1 MGAAEEG
8 WWKKRASAALSR
20 MTRPSALVLSILLA
34 FAVDSPAQQASR
46 PYNYQVELAQHRL
59 VKLGYRLGTID
70 GKLGK
75 QTVVALRSF
84 QQDQDLT
91 TTGRPNKETLRA
103 LEQAAPGKIH
113 QAKLTTHG
121 LVEYIN
127 RGTNKCRQDHP
138 SAILPNR
145 MARGLRLRLRDDKLV
160 LKTSYEVTPYD
171 DSQQLLRAVKH
182 GSRYRIAA
190 RTVDID
196 SIIVEAADVQAATRC
211 FRLRMACVHGE
222 SCITEGYATPREA
235 FSAVFAAVSL
245 EGAPLRKVWRR
256 LLSRLGAGKA
266 PRPEEKTTKPPT
278 DEGAAN
284 PEPDSV
290 QPAN

>member
-1 MGAAEEG
+1 
-8 WWKKRASAALSR
+8 
-20 MTRPSALVLSILLA
+20 MTRPSALILSMLLA
-34 FAVDSPAQQASR
+34 FAVDVPAQQTSR

-59 VKLGYRLGTID
+59 VELGYRLGTID

-84 QQDQDLT
+84 QQDRELT
-91 TTGRPNKETLRA
+91 VTGRPNKETLRA

-127 RGTNKCRQDHP
+127 RGTSKCRQDHP

-171 DSQQLLRAVKH
+171 ETQQLPRAVKH
-182 GSRYRIAA
+182 ASRYRVAA
-190 RTVDID
+190 GTVDID
-196 SIIVEAADVQAATRC
+196 SIVVETADVQAATRC
-211 FRLRMACVHGE
+211 YRLRMACVHGE

-235 FSAVFAAVSL
+235 FSAMFAATSL
-245 EGAPLRKVWRR
+245 KGPRLRKVWRR
-256 LLSRLGAGKA
+256 LLRRLGAGKA
-266 PRPEEKTTKPPT
+266 PKPEETPTKPAS
-278 DEGAAN
+278 DEDVAS
-284 PEPDSV
+284 PDPGTV
-290 QPAN
+290 PPAN

>member
-1 MGAAEEG
+1 MT
-8 WWKKRASAALSR
+8 RASALILS
-20 MTRPSALVLSILLA
+20 MLLA
-34 FAVDSPAQQASR
+34 FAVDAPAQQGSR
-46 PYNYQVELAQHRL
+46 PYEYRVELAQHRL

-84 QQDQDLT
+84 QKDQELA

-127 RGTNKCRQDHP
+127 RGTSKCRQDHP
-138 SAILPNR
+138 SAILPNS

-160 LKTSYEVTPYD
+160 LKTSYEVTPHD
-171 DSQQLLRAVKH
+171 EAQQLLRPVKH
-182 GSRYRIAA
+182 ASRYRIAA
-190 RTVDID
+190 RTVDPD
-196 SIIVEAADVQAATRC
+196 SIIVEAADVQATTRC
-211 FRLRMACVHGE
+211 YRLRMACVHGE
-222 SCITEGYATPREA
+222 SCVTEGYATPRET

-245 EGAPLRKVWRR
+245 EGAALRKVWRR
-256 LLSRLGAGKA
+256 LLLRLGAGKA
-266 PRPEEKTTKPPT
+266 PKAEEKPRKPATEPT
-278 DEGAAN
+278 AT
-284 PEPDSV
+284 P
-290 QPAN
+290 QPAAAQPGN